1 MSLRGRTVGATVLVA
16 EAQFL
21 VVMSGGV
28 PVAIPSDLVR
38 GILQPEDGPREQT
51 ITWLGV
57 AYSLTDLAD
66 RFGWSRAVRTAET
79 RVILCGP
86 GDHVLAL
93 SVDRVMGLMDVDRR
107 QIKPLPPHFSGPER
121 KWIAGLFLF
130 RESVALVPDQAWLIG
145 PQQQQEDVRPTA
157 LIEPLEPVRAS
168 APHGM
173 RQEPEAVE
181 AEEVNLADQLDLEP
195 IEDMSDAENA
205 PWADI

>member
-1 MSLRGRTVGATVLVA
+1 MSLRGRTVGATALVA

-21 VVMSGGV
+21 VVVSGGV

-38 GILQPEDGPREQT
+38 GILQPEDSPREQT

-66 RFGWSRAVRTAET
+66 RFDWPRAAWTAET
-79 RVILCGP
+79 RAILCGL
-86 GDHVLAL
+86 GEHMLAL
-93 SVDRVMGLMDVDRR
+93 SVDRVMGLTDVDRR

-121 KWIAGLFLF
+121 KWITGLFLF
-130 RESVALVPDQAWLIG
+130 RESVALVPDPAWLIG
-145 PQQQQEDVRPTA
+145 PQQEEARPTA

-168 APHGM
+168 APRGM

-181 AEEVNLADQLDLEP
+181 AEEVNLADQLDVEP